1 MPTVAL
7 RFSPL
12 AEHVR
17 TARLVAVAVARR
29 AGFEET
35 QLDEIRIAIGE
46 ACARAVLRTH
56 SDALVTMDLTDDDD
70 RLDVVVSDVSAAG
83 DHAAPADDEDS
94 LALAL
99 MAGMAEAV
107 SVDEAGG
114 TPGAV
119 RMSWSRQS
127 PTVPVG
133 DSGPG
138 EP

>member
-29 AGFEET
+29 AGFEES

-46 ACARAVLRTH
+46 ACARAVLRTTH
-56 SDALVTMDLTDDDD
+56 EAFVTMDLIDDDD
-70 RLDVVVSDVSAAG
+70 RLDVVVRDATAG
-83 DHAAPADDEDS
+83 SSGDDEDP

-99 MAGMAEAV
+99 MEGMAEDV
-107 SVDEAGG
+107 HVDDSDA
-114 TPGAV
+114 TAGAV
-119 RMSWSRQS
+119 RMSWSRQPA
-127 PTVPVG
+127 PTG
-133 DSGPG
+133 DARPAGP
-138 EP
+138 